1 MAWRLSSVRIEIA
14 IISASQGR
22 RSVATLAVSMKPTID
37 PKNDELQSYDFEL
50 PRELIAQ
57 DPLPQR
63 ADARMMV
70 IHREQQTID
79 HAHVRDLPSLLRAGD
94 SVVVNDS
101 KVIPARM
108 IGYRTSTKGRWEG
121 LYLRQDEHA
130 VAETLCKTRGK
141 IEVGET
147 VTLRD
152 REGRDQAKLVVLGM
166 GEEGRLFLRPEPIE
180 PWPEL
185 LARCGRIPLPPYI
198 RDGQMVDDDRV
209 RYQTVYARND
219 GSVAA
224 PTAGLHFTPALIQQ
238 LRASGIALVSVTL
251 HVGIGTFRPIQAKTL
266 ENHKMHS
273 EVGELTEAVVKRLS
287 LSRAEGGRIIA
298 IGTTSVRVLET
309 AALKST
315 SGLQAWSGETDIFIR
330 PGHTF
335 KAVDGLLTNF
345 HLPRSSLMVLVAT
358 FAGLD
363 LIHQAYAEAIRERYR
378 FYSYGDCMLIL

>member
-1 MAWRLSSVRIEIA
+1 MAWRVLSVRIEIA
-14 IISASQGR
+14 IKLASQGR

-37 PKNDELQSYDFEL
+37 PKNDEMQSYDFEL

-63 ADARMMV
+63 ADARMMI

-101 KVIPARM
+101 KVIPARI
-108 IGYRTSTKGRWEG
+108 IGSRTATNGRWEG
-121 LYLRQDEHA
+121 LYLRHDEHA
-130 VAETLCKTRGK
+130 VAEMLCKTRGK

-152 REGRDQAKLVVLGM
+152 REGRDQAKLVVLGL

-185 LARCGRIPLPPYI
+185 LERCGRIPLPPYI
-198 RDGQMVDDDRV
+198 RNGQMVDDDRV

-251 HVGIGTFRPIQAKTL
+251 HVGIGTFRPIQSKTL
-266 ENHKMHS
+266 ENHKMHA
-273 EVGELTEAVVKRLS
+273 EVGEVTEAVVKRLS
-287 LSRAEGGRIIA
+287 SSRAEGGRIIA

-309 AALKST
+309 AALKAA

-345 HLPRSSLMVLVAT
+345 HLPRSSLMVLVAA

-363 LIHQAYAEAIRERYR
+363 LIHQAYTEAIRERYR